1 MIKKLLII
9 RYLCLYSKEEGTKL
23 KRKTNH
29 QKGREKEK
37 HTRMGQRSSIIIR
50 KCMGLVGCHLPIM
63 GVHAWWS
70 QWRVH
75 FGGLLRR
82 RNLIF
87 SKK

>member
-1 MIKKLLII
+1 
-9 RYLCLYSKEEGTKL
+9 LYSKEGTKL

-50 KCMGLVGCHLPIM
+50 KCIGLVGTWLPFANN

-87 SKK
+87 